1 MKPKLHCLKYLLAIL
16 TLSLLFVSATASQV
30 SFEVYG
36 TVTDSISGKGVSYV
50 TLSIQNEEG
59 VVKRLASDESGK
71 FSFILDKHGT
81 YDVIFHSVGYQ
92 LRKTS
97 ISLSEQ
103 NPKHDMGTVVLLP
116 SNEEIGEVVV
126 AVQKPLIRTEA
137 DKIVYSIE
145 SDPESKTSNVLEML
159 RKVPLITVDGEDNI
173 QMRGSSNFKILM
185 DGKTSTLV
193 SQNPKDVLRSLPASS
208 VRDIEVITDPSSK
221 YEAEGT
227 AGIIN
232 IITNKKQL
240 EGFMGRLNA
249 GVDSRGGFNGGIFAT
264 SKIKKFGFSVN
275 YGYNKFKQPEGEQL
289 STRENFLSTE
299 NRFSESEGTNRYTG
313 NMNFIRGEASYEI
326 DTFNL
331 VSLSYMGYSGNFSG
345 KGLSTTTDYNLNRN
359 ITRQFENRI
368 NTGNEYGSLT
378 GNIDYQRTFKKP
390 DKTFTV
396 SYRLD
401 NSPRNTENENE
412 VDGIINYP
420 SYRQRTVNEATG
432 REQTVQLDYY
442 DPLTKVHQYELGI
455 KYILRQ
461 NISNSDVFRL
471 DDTGDWQ
478 RDLSRINDLDYDQ
491 HIMAAYFGYVLK
503 LKKNNLKTG
512 LRMEST
518 KNDGLFKS
526 VSDTTFTNRMF
537 NLIPYINLS
546 RNMENGQNVKLS
558 YTQRLSRP
566 GIWYLNPF
574 YNDTDP
580 LNVRYGNPKLDAE
593 ITHSIS
599 FAYGKF
605 TPKYNFNLNLNSAFT
620 NNSITSITRLQPN
633 GVSVSTYENIGKNR
647 NFGGNIYGSFNPGKK
662 LNLNTNLGFL
672 YSILES
678 NNDLGLRNEGAT
690 YNGSLSVRYTAWKNG
705 TFSVFGGLYS
715 PRIMLQGKSS
725 SYSYS
730 NVSFSQQFF
739 EKKLTASVSVND
751 PFRERMIFTNR
762 MTDPNFTM
770 TSKSYYYSR
779 MFRVN
784 ISWQVGKLS
793 EQIKK
798 ARRTISNEDLK
809 GGGETQP
816 GGSGVRDN

>member
-1 MKPKLHCLKYLLAIL
+1 MFLQRHP
-16 TLSLLFVSATASQV
+16 QV
-30 SFEVYG
+30 NFEVYG
-36 TVTDSISGKGVSYV
+36 VVTDSVTGKGISYV

-71 FSFILDKHGT
+71 FSFILDKPGT
-81 YDVIFHSVGYQ
+81 YDVIFHSVGFQ

-173 QMRGSSNFKILM
+173 QMRGSSNFKILI
-185 DGKTSTLV
+185 DGKSSTLV

-275 YGYNKFKQPEGEQL
+275 YGYNKFKQPEGEQF

-299 NRFSESEGTNRYTG
+299 NRFTESEGTNRYTG

-401 NSPRNTENENE
+401 NSPRNTENENA

-432 REQTVQLDYY
+432 REQTFQLDYY

-526 VSDTTFTNRMF
+526 ESDTTFTNRMF
-537 NLIPYINLS
+537 NLVPYINLS

-574 YNDTDP
+574 YNDIDP

-678 NNDLGLRNEGAT
+678 NNGLGLRNEGAT

-770 TSKSYYYSR
+770 ISKSYFYSR

-784 ISWQVGKLS
+784 ISWQIGKLS

-809 GGGETQP
+809 GGGESQP
-816 GGSGVRDN
+816 GGSGGVRNN